1 MWKMLQQSLPDDYV
15 ICTGKTYTIEE
26 FLDAAF
32 GYIGIEDW
40 SKYVVV
46 DPKFYRP
53 AEVDYLRGCADKAND
68 VLGWKPKN
76 DLVGLVNIMMESD
89 LPSFKLGW

>member
-1 MWKMLQQSLPDDYV
+1 MMLQKSLPDDYV
-15 ICTGKTYTIEE
+15 ICTGRTYTIEE

-53 AEVDYLRGCADKAND
+53 AEVDYLRGRNMDKANNI
-68 VLGWKPKN
+68 LGWTPKN

-89 LPSFKLGW
+89 LPSYRLG